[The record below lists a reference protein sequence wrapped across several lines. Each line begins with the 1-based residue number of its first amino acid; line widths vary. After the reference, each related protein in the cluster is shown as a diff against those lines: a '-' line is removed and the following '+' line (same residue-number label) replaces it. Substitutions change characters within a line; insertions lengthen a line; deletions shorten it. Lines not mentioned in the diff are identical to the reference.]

1 MTSPRLADQLLGV
14 GFFST
19 LPETL
24 RWHLARAGTPSTY
37 EPDAVLFREGD
48 PRSFFAVILS
58 GSVAV
63 EHAHGSA
70 GGLRIAT
77 LGAGEVL
84 GEGMLLDDSPH
95 GTAARALV
103 RTETLVFHKEQ
114 VDPLLKDKPQL
125 YAALVARAAQAI

>member
-1 MTSPRLADQLLGV
+1 M
-14 GFFST
+14 
-19 LPETL
+19 
-24 RWHLARAGTPSTY
+24 
-37 EPDAVLFREGD
+37 LFREGD

-114 VDPLLKDKPQL
+114 VDPLLKDKPYNIAIEPGRYIVGNAGIVLTRVL
-125 YAALVARAAQAI
+125 YRKQSGEKRWTHHVQSLNL